1 MKKLWISLIALVAI
15 ALVAGGVGMLPNKTN
30 ADACSK
36 PSGKGQSYSVMIM
49 DGKVEPAGTVTAKL
63 CDTLTITNMD
73 SEAREIAFGPHEQH
87 VPYDGVAEKVL
98 NKDQSL
104 TITLNKAGT
113 YHWHDHE
120 HDEVEG
126 YFKVAS

>member
-1 MKKLWISLIALVAI
+1 MKKLWISLVVLVGI
-15 ALVAGGVGMLPNKTN
+15 ALVAGGVGLLPNKSN
-30 ADACSK
+30 ADACSNPRGSK
-36 PSGKGQSYSVMIM
+36 QSYSVMIM
-49 DGKVEPAGTVTAKL
+49 NGKVEPSGTVQAKL

-73 SEAREIAFGPHEQH
+73 SIGREIAFGPHEDH
-87 VPYDGVAEKVL
+87 VPYDGIAEKVL

-126 YFKVAS
+126 YFKVIQ